1 MKRILTAILCAAA
14 VCACSK
20 GDSSP
25 VEEEQIPEFRERH
38 DIVLTKSQQALVDAG
53 NSFAFEFLKALHPL
67 EDGQEVFI
75 SPFSL
80 QTAFSML
87 SNGAA
92 GETLSQMAA
101 AIGFGGY
108 SADEINSTYKILL
121 SELYGADSST
131 KFSVANALW
140 LGKNFQ
146 AKKDFTAVLQ
156 DSYDAGVATLDF
168 GSPQAAETINSWAE
182 ENTFGMIPE
191 FVDHTDPNWVYVL
204 TNALYFN
211 GIWGHKFDSAQ
222 TRKEAFIRADG
233 SEVQLDFMRKDVV
246 CRHAY
251 VDKLSAS
258 LCELPFGNGA
268 FALDILLP
276 EEGIDFGAFVQKLDD
291 GIWNAAAESLRYE
304 DVFVIVPRLELSY
317 SGSDN
322 VADALKAL
330 GMTDA
335 FDASKAD
342 FSGLSDVRTC
352 ISEVIHK
359 ARFKMDERGAEASA
373 VTALVVKEA
382 ESGPAPEFFTDHPFL
397 FAIRETSTGA
407 ILFLGTFRGL

>member
-25 VEEEQIPEFRERH
+25 VAEEQIPEFQERH
-38 DIVLTKSQQALVDAG
+38 DIILTKSQQALVDSG

-101 AIGFGGY
+101 AIGYGGY

-121 SELYGADSST
+121 SELYGADNSA

-140 LGKNFQ
+140 LGAGLP
-146 AKKDFTAVLQ
+146 AKKDFVSILQ
-156 DSYDAGVATLDF
+156 DSYGASVENLDF
-168 GSPQAAETINSWAE
+168 GSPAAAETINSWAE
-182 ENTFGMIPE
+182 EKTFGMIPE
-191 FVDHTDPNWVYVL
+191 IVDHTEPDWAYVI
-204 TNALYFN
+204 TNAIYFK
-211 GIWGHKFDSAQ
+211 GVWSRKFDSAL
-222 TRKEAFIRADG
+222 TRKDAFLREDG
-233 SEVQLDFMRKDVV
+233 SEVQLDFMRGDVP
-246 CRHAY
+246 CRYAY
-251 VDKLSAS
+251 VEKLSAS

-268 FALDILLP
+268 FALDVLLP
-276 EEGIDFGAFVQKLDD
+276 EDGMDFGGFVQKLDD
-291 GIWNAAAESLRYE
+291 GIWNAAAESLAQEEVY
-304 DVFVIVPRLELSY
+304 VILPRLDLTY
-317 SGSDN
+317 SGADN
-322 VADALKAL
+322 VVDALKAL

-342 FSGLSDVRTC
+342 FSHLSDVRTY
-352 ISEVIHK
+352 ISDVLHK
-359 ARFKMDERGAEASA
+359 ACFKMDERGAEASA
-373 VTALVVKEA
+373 VTAIVAKLNSA
-382 ESGPAPEFFTDHPFL
+382 GPAPEFFTDHPFV

-407 ILFLGTFRGL
+407 ILFLGTYRGL